1 MICRYGFRAFPISHL
16 DNKMNKWSIPE
27 NLVNKKFLSPKE
39 LKDVLGISLPTVY
52 RLIESRKLPFFKI
65 GKSLRFLREDIIDYL
80 ENHRI
85 DHIM

>member
-1 MICRYGFRAFPISHL
+1 
-16 DNKMNKWSIPE
+16 MNKWSIPE
-27 NLVNKKFLSPKE
+27 NLVNKKFISPKE
-39 LKDVLGISLPTVY
+39 LKETLGISLPTVY

-80 ENHRI
+80 ETHRI

>member
-1 MICRYGFRAFPISHL
+1 
-16 DNKMNKWSIPE
+16 MNKWSIPE
-27 NLVNKKFLSPKE
+27 NLVNKKFISPKE

-80 ENHRI
+80 ETHRI